1 MKNTVIKSVLA
12 LVMAFMALPMMGQ
25 DFMSI
30 YFKNGNVRKYFMPY
44 VQEISVS
51 KYDKNDNMHN
61 DYQFQHVITSSN
73 KYIYNLADI
82 DSITYTK
89 CDEAE
94 VEQNIVSSLNTI
106 IPILDECTNISD
118 VEKNLDLIKKADGL
132 ETAWIGGGQLN
143 VKVKGWGIIGFHFH
157 AEEQVDNESNVAEEW
172 ELKLMNKIA
181 SISKK
186 ANESNGAHEKL
197 KVAIANQMKNNKK
210 GSDVNL
216 TEQLEKIREMF
227 ESCGIYPE
235 KVDPSL
241 DFFSSGMFDYDVIV
255 LATHG
260 SIGVENGAYW
270 KDEEGSLVHF
280 LYVSDFL
287 GAIDHEATDDD
298 KRTAISNLKP
308 LLEKKGWMDFLSN
321 DLIRVDFIK
330 EYKDF
335 FHGYWV
341 AYPLIRENFIRDAS
355 SDKVFKNP
363 NSLLFAAV
371 CHSLEGSTSLAWKLH
386 ETKKLGNYLGY
397 NGEIGME
404 SAPLAAFYYFESLLK
419 GFSLRKSVEN
429 IPDDY
434 KSYTKWRLNTE
445 LRSIMGEDSFLF
457 PTITKPID
465 QTEAQ
470 VCFENNGYV
479 EVEGY
484 ATYLPNSDPNDN
496 SMDIKMGFMYGTDEK
511 LSSCEE
517 INNVQVIKLP
527 KPLDNGDGNVVFR
540 GKLTNL
546 EPNKT
551 YYYRAYTYDDLCHNY
566 YGEPESFTIY
576 EKLTL
581 STNAITVSALTS
593 STVQITSG
601 SGSYSIIENTAPD
614 VVTAKIIDNKSI
626 VFEAHKAGPATITV
640 KDDKSGQTATI
651 EVMVTEGTDP
661 VPYLTC
667 PDDHHPHLIDLGLPS
682 GTLWSCCNVGATSPE
697 GYGGY
702 YAWYETEE
710 KDNYSWKTY
719 IHCDGTGDTFHIN
732 ELYEDGFSNRYDVAH
747 VLWGG
752 DWRMPTKKQTEE
764 LRSNCTYE
772 WTEINGVMGGKFTSK
787 SNGGSIFLPAAGW
800 RKNIN
805 IYNVMNEGFYWTSS
819 ASIDEEDSWLWGY
832 SFEVESWG
840 SSISDDNPYQG
851 LSVRPVTTPEVL
863 ALSLNTL
870 VMKIGQSTTV
880 EITSG
885 SGRYSIESI
894 SPQDVVTVEI
904 KGNIVNIDA
913 LKAGSANITIKD
925 TKSGQT
931 SSINVAVIGGEAP
944 VSYLTCPDDNH
955 PHLIDLGLPS
965 GTKWACCNVGA
976 TTPENYGDYYAW
988 GETET
993 KTKYNESK
1001 YKYYKDGNY
1010 VSLGSDIAGTQYDV
1024 ALVKW
1029 GGLWVMPSYDQQTEL
1044 RENCSFK
1051 WTSVNGIKGRVFTG
1065 PNGGSIFLPASGYR
1079 LQGDLYGGNSS
1090 GYYWSSSQDQS
1101 RSNYAYLLYLES
1113 RGINSR
1119 QSNRYYGQNVRPVV
1133 R

>member
-30 YFKNGNVRKYFMPY
+30 YFKDGSYKKIFL
-44 VQEISVS
+44 
-51 KYDKNDNMHN
+51 DKLVEFATLKVGADGLPTSE
-61 DYQFQHVITSSN
+61 YRCQHVVTKNCEYLFDLSE
-73 KYIYNLADI
+73 I
-82 DSITYTK
+82 DSIRFIKISKEQLNHNYQSALEIVLPALSECKAATDVERLLEIIKKTDSVEDAW
-89 CDEAE
+89 CDEVNCFVKIKDGE
-94 VEQNIVSSLNTI
+94 TI
-106 IPILDECTNISD
+106 S
-118 VEKNLDLIKKADGL
+118 
-132 ETAWIGGGQLN
+132 
-143 VKVKGWGIIGFHFH
+143 FHFSH
-157 AEEQVDNESNVAEEW
+157 V
-172 ELKLMNKIA
+172 
-181 SISKK
+181 
-186 ANESNGAHEKL
+186 ANEDETDMNRSIEKVTNCLKGLKNDIKPNGEIM
-197 KVAIANQMKNNKK
+197 KVAIIFQMYKDKSRIKYINDYLDPLERELETLGIEVDRIDSLTIDFFHKTSNNTKQKTIFDYDMTFLITHGDYKKDSKTHNILLSTELGIEKKRLWSDWSSGMEDVCHKNLEIYRDTVLN
-210 GSDVNL
+210 GLISDLDCVTVGYNEEKRDGEWYWVGYVNL
-216 TEQLEKIREMF
+216 SE
-227 ESCGIYPE
+227 
-235 KVDPSL
+235 
-241 DFFSSGMFDYDVIV
+241 DFFSCDKPEAQF
-255 LATHG
+255 TNPK
-260 SIGVENGAYW
+260 SILFNGACQTL
-270 KDEEGSLVHF
+270 KRSDSFANILV
-280 LYVSDFL
+280 
-287 GAIDHEATDDD
+287 E
-298 KRTAISNLKP
+298 RQ
-308 LLEKKGWMDFLSN
+308 
-321 DLIRVDFIK
+321 
-330 EYKDF
+330 
-335 FHGYWV
+335 
-341 AYPLIRENFIRDAS
+341 
-355 SDKVFKNP
+355 
-363 NSLLFAAV
+363 
-371 CHSLEGSTSLAWKLH
+371 
-386 ETKKLGNYLGY
+386 KLGVYLGY
-397 NGEIGME
+397 NETTFLSEQTGYEWFHAILSGKSIWKAYEDLPDEHRIE
-404 SAPLAAFYYFESLLK
+404 SGNLTNIPSWNYVNAQLLFRTKKNDYFE
-419 GFSLRKSVEN
+419 
-429 IPDDY
+429 I
-434 KSYTKWRLNTE
+434 
-445 LRSIMGEDSFLF
+445 FLF
-457 PTITKPID
+457 PTITEAID
-465 QTEAQ
+465 QTEARA
-470 VCFENNGYV
+470 CFDKNGFV
-479 EVEGY
+479 EVKGY
-484 ATYLPNSDPNDN
+484 ATSLDSK
-496 SMDIKMGFMYGTDEK
+496 SISMGFLYGTDES
-511 LSSCEE
+511 LSSPT
-517 INNVQVIKLP
+517 NVKVEDDIVDLP
-527 KPLDNGDGNVVFR
+527 KPLDNGNGNVVFR
-540 GKLTNL
+540 GKLDNL
-546 EPNKT
+546 ELGNT
-551 YYYRAYTYDDLCHNY
+551 YYYCAYTNDGTYFNCGDTL
-566 YGEPESFTIY
+566 SFTISY
-576 EKLTL
+576 PPLAL

-593 STVQITSG
+593 SAVQITSG
-601 SGSYSIIENTAPD
+601 SGSYSIIDNTAPD

-667 PDDHHPHLIDLGLPS
+667 PDDQHPHLIDLGLPS

-851 LSVRPVTTPEVL
+851 LSVRPVTTPEAL

-1051 WTSVNGIKGRVFTG
+1051 WTSVNGINGRVFTG